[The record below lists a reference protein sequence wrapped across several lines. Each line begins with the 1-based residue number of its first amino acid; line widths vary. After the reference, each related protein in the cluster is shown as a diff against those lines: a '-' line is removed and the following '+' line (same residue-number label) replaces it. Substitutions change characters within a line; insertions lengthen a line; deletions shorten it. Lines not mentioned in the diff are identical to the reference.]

1 MEDFS
6 LQLQQVTQAILA
18 DYRLGRDI
26 DKMELFQKP
35 EADVVVQ
42 LLEKLRRILFPGYF
56 REKNYRMYHVEANLS
71 LLTEDV
77 LYNLAKQL
85 TRIYEGQGEEPEAAM
100 CHAQE
105 VGLAF
110 LREIPRVRAMLQTD
124 LQAAFD
130 GDPAAGSMAEIL
142 FAYPG
147 MFAVFVY
154 RLAHVL
160 YTLEVPMLPRMM
172 TEHAHSLTG
181 IDIHP
186 GATIGEYFFIDHGTG
201 VVIGETTVIGN
212 RVKLY
217 QGVTL
222 GALSTR
228 GGQKLRG
235 KRRHPTIEDDVTI
248 YAGASVLGGDTV
260 IGQGSVIG
268 SNVFI
273 TKSVPPCT
281 TVTIKSQ
288 ELHLRPAEKL
298 PQKYYTA
305 VRDISING
313 IKFGYIYS
321 IDQFKKA
328 LGETDRIDT
337 WDATDYGKGHTLH
350 YGNDLTV
357 RFNDDARDIEPGII
371 TSGSLLESKTVDD
384 RAMSQEDLEANAF
397 AGLLLMP
404 DNMLDEQIKMYGIT
418 GEMIS
423 VDDILTLM
431 ELFALPFKAV
441 VLRLAENH
449 NITAAK
455 AQNLLKTDAS
465 FVSERMKLTGKALG
479 WQQNS
484 KELVHFGTLLDDM
497 KNNRDKELL
506 TDRREE
512 SDREYLEK
520 IRKGFW
526 NEY

>member
-85 TRIYEGQGEEPEAAM
+85 GRIYEGQGEEPEAAM
-100 CHAQE
+100 RHAQE

-235 KRRHPTIEDDVTI
+235 KRRHPTIADDVTI
-248 YAGASVLGGDTV
+248 YAGASVLGGETV

-288 ELHLRPAEKL
+288 ELHLRPAGDTCKKCQEEKF
-298 PQKYYTA
+298 
-305 VRDISING
+305 
-313 IKFGYIYS
+313 FG
-321 IDQFKKA
+321 
-328 LGETDRIDT
+328 
-337 WDATDYGKGHTLH
+337 
-350 YGNDLTV
+350 
-357 RFNDDARDIEPGII
+357 
-371 TSGSLLESKTVDD
+371 
-384 RAMSQEDLEANAF
+384 
-397 AGLLLMP
+397 
-404 DNMLDEQIKMYGIT
+404 
-418 GEMIS
+418 
-423 VDDILTLM
+423 
-431 ELFALPFKAV
+431 
-441 VLRLAENH
+441 
-449 NITAAK
+449 
-455 AQNLLKTDAS
+455 
-465 FVSERMKLTGKALG
+465 
-479 WQQNS
+479 
-484 KELVHFGTLLDDM
+484 
-497 KNNRDKELL
+497 
-506 TDRREE
+506 
-512 SDREYLEK
+512 
-520 IRKGFW
+520 
-526 NEY
+526 

>member
-35 EADVVVQ
+35 ETDVVVQ

-85 TRIYEGQGEEPEAAM
+85 GRIYEGQGEEPEAAM
-100 CHAQE
+100 RHAQE

-160 YTLEVPMLPRMM
+160 YTLQVPMLPRMM

-235 KRRHPTIEDDVTI
+235 KRRHPTIADDVTI

-288 ELHLRPAEKL
+288 ELHLRPAGDTCKKCQEEKF
-298 PQKYYTA
+298 
-305 VRDISING
+305 
-313 IKFGYIYS
+313 FG
-321 IDQFKKA
+321 
-328 LGETDRIDT
+328 
-337 WDATDYGKGHTLH
+337 
-350 YGNDLTV
+350 
-357 RFNDDARDIEPGII
+357 
-371 TSGSLLESKTVDD
+371 
-384 RAMSQEDLEANAF
+384 
-397 AGLLLMP
+397 
-404 DNMLDEQIKMYGIT
+404 
-418 GEMIS
+418 
-423 VDDILTLM
+423 
-431 ELFALPFKAV
+431 
-441 VLRLAENH
+441 
-449 NITAAK
+449 
-455 AQNLLKTDAS
+455 
-465 FVSERMKLTGKALG
+465 
-479 WQQNS
+479 
-484 KELVHFGTLLDDM
+484 
-497 KNNRDKELL
+497 
-506 TDRREE
+506 
-512 SDREYLEK
+512 
-520 IRKGFW
+520 
-526 NEY
+526 